1 MFSCEFCKIFSN
13 TYFEKHLWTAACDY
27 QQVTLRRKCSY
38 SELLWSAF
46 LPHFRAFGL
55 NTESPYSVRMRENA
69 GKTRTRIT
77 PNTDTFCA
85 VLVIDYF
92 DINSFRNEFGQ
103 LQLLFEGNIGIL
115 VITESNIDPSFPTSQ
130 FKIEGSWSSYKFGQ
144 GC

>member
-1 MFSCEFCKIFSN
+1 MFSCEFCKIFNN

-27 QQVTLRRKCSY
+27 QQVTLRKKCSY

-46 LPHFRAFGL
+46 CRIFAH
-55 NTESPYSVRMRENA
+55 SDPYSVRMRENA
-69 GKTRTRIT
+69 GKIRTRIT
-77 PNTDTFCA
+77 PNTNTFCA

-115 VITESNIDPSFPTSQ
+115 VITESNIDPRFPTSQ
-130 FKIEGSWSSYKFGQ
+130 FKIEGSWSSYKFDQ